1 MSFQFFGFSCAVYSD
16 QKSIISQVTRA
27 GYQAVISSPFYLNYI
42 SYGIDWL
49 KYYKVDI
56 TNFSGSIEQKRLI
69 KGGEVS

>member
-1 MSFQFFGFSCAVYSD
+1 MSFQFFGFSYAVYSD
-16 QKSIISQVTRA
+16 QRSTISQVTRA

-56 TNFSGSIEQKRLI
+56 TNFSGSTEQKRLI